1 MAGFL
6 DQPTLLRNSDAHL
19 PPPAITTFTRY
30 SGSTGA
36 RRPFHP
42 ARTPLAAALNTHL
55 GSVSGRSTASR
66 SSSCASAAR
75 SAAANS
81 WCTSPAKRSKSCSAA
96 GCSVSRRSSAFNSL
110 TIWCSWSLL
119 LVAPWGPLSERGF
132 LDIPNQLYPKECC
145 PSSPAQLNSPTRLID
160 HHELH
165 HRKRR
170 STRARRATS
179 LRVTLCHR
187 RPSNVS
193 WNPLYPLESLNSRPT
208 PIPFRR
214 IVKIDPRFLSGNLAD
229 ASGVGVDWSVAHF
242 VVAARTCGDFPAPVR
257 LGGRGSRAVGWRRV
271 EVERWLE
278 ALPKA

>member
-208 PIPFRR
+208 PYRLMSAVSSAGR
-214 IVKIDPRFLSGNLAD
+214 S
-229 ASGVGVDWSVAHF
+229 
-242 VVAARTCGDFPAPVR
+242 ARSISTP
-257 LGGRGSRAVGWRRV
+257 GGSC
-271 EVERWLE
+271 
-278 ALPKA
+278 

>member
-208 PIPFRR
+208 PKCQGCGSLNITADRLLYGFHAR
-214 IVKIDPRFLSGNLAD
+214 GHNLATYCSAIRVVCNDCAVIQFLD
-229 ASGVGVDWSVAHF
+229 ANVL
-242 VVAARTCGDFPAPVR
+242 R
-257 LGGRGSRAVGWRRV
+257 LDLSNEFLR
-271 EVERWLE
+271 
-278 ALPKA
+278 PM